1 MTTTLLTYAGP
12 ADPEALVTRTGGVPL
27 APAGTAWPMCAD
39 CEGPMQFLAQFLLD
53 GPARPTAPADGPDG
67 SAGLVMALFMCQTD
81 PGMCEAWSPTDGA
94 NALHLYPAEGLT
106 PIPAPA
112 AESEEMLFLGEA
124 NAVDLAES
132 PLDDYGSAREEWAG
146 VDGRSLRHVLG
157 QLGGRPLW
165 LQADETPSCGSC
177 DGRMDLVAQL
187 EEGPHHATAM
197 NFGGNG
203 TAYAFVCGPCG
214 EGAFLW
220 QC

>member
-12 ADPEALVTRTGGVPL
+12 AEPEALVTRTGGVPL
-27 APAGTAWPMCAD
+27 APAGTAWPMCAE
-39 CEGPMQFLAQFLLD
+39 CEGPMQFLAQILLD
-53 GPARPTAPADGPDG
+53 GRARPTAPADGP
-67 SAGLVMALFMCQTD
+67 AALVMALFMCQTD

-94 NALHLYPAEGLT
+94 NAVRLFPAEGLT
-106 PIPAPA
+106 PIPAPV

-124 NAVDLAES
+124 NAVQLTES
-132 PLDDYGSAREEWAG
+132 PLDDYGSAREEWADA
-146 VDGRSLRHVLG
+146 DGRTLRHVLG
-157 QLGGRPLW
+157 QLGGRPHW
-165 LQADETPSCGSC
+165 LQADETPACGSC
-177 DGRMDLVAQL
+177 DRPMDLAAQL
-187 EEGPHHATAM
+187 EEGPHYATAM